1 MDEQGVERESAP
13 TSQPAKQEEG
23 TPITLR
29 SQVILTVGIIFLW
42 PVAAL
47 YLAMQGETGWMNFLL
62 ISYIPMVIMSV
73 GSCFVVDKDNVIMRT
88 VTSGFESEED
98 KQRRHEIALAE
109 VKNRGVIEP
118 HRLKADTERY
128 KADKDTEV
136 SLKKIEIDLRKAIND
151 FAAVGINAS
160 KERDL
165 KQLDVDG
172 KIIEM
177 KTKLEATPQETRI
190 SKAQEQLVAIEKIQ
204 AVRVAADAFK
214 MRDDDGKIIYV
225 GGKPTFEN
233 SDDQAAYEAQMETYK
248 RLLKQIAG

>member
-1 MDEQGVERESAP
+1 MDEQGVERVGAP
-13 TSQPAKQEEG
+13 TSQPTKQEEG

-29 SQVILTVGIIFLW
+29 SQVILTVGIIFVW
-42 PVAAL
+42 PLLAL
-47 YLAMQGETGWMNFLL
+47 ILAMLGENAFSNLIL
-62 ISYIPMVIMSV
+62 ISYIPMVIMSLV
-73 GSCFVVDKDNVIMRT
+73 ACFIVDKDNVIMRT
-88 VTSGFESEED
+88 ITSGFESEED
-98 KQRRHEIALAE
+98 KQRRHEIALQE
-109 VKNRGVIEP
+109 VKNKGTIEP

-128 KADKDTEV
+128 KADRDTEV
-136 SLKKIEIDLRKAIND
+136 SLEKIKIDLKKAIND

-165 KQLDVDG
+165 KQMDVDG

-225 GGKPTFEN
+225 GGKPKFEN
-233 SDDQAAYEAQMETYK
+233 GDDQAAYEAQMETYK
-248 RLLKQIAG
+248 RLLKQISS